1 VLGAASFKLI
11 GSDLQMTDVS
21 LYRAEEYQ
29 LHQKALSSWE
39 NEGGAEASSR
49 HELQGGNSEMNNAEL
64 VQLRIRVIAL
74 ENLVITLLA
83 EGSDRQLDVARKMSS
98 YISPRPGFTQHPL
111 TIKAAGHI
119 TDLVGRAFRFRAIQS

>member
-1 VLGAASFKLI
+1 
-11 GSDLQMTDVS
+11 MTDVN

-29 LHQKALSSWE
+29 LNQQALSSWE
-39 NEGGAEASSR
+39 NEGGAEAWSP
-49 HELQGGNSEMNNAEL
+49 HEPQGGNPEMTNAEL

-83 EGSDRQLDVARKMSS
+83 GGSDRQLDLARKMSS
-98 YISPRPGFTQHPL
+98 YICPRPGFTLHPL